1 MLGHGQNHPAPFP
14 HPPGPAGTNLPL
26 PPTVPGLGSEHS
38 ISSQQSFQYNTVIP
52 GLSFATPSVAPPTA
66 PNTSTT
72 IPNNHP
78 ARKAQPDRISH
89 PSNNARSGP
98 QSLARNSYQLP
109 YSHPQESD
117 RAPVI
122 SHSQHTPRHPAS
134 DAMEEGELDESRF
147 EDLYEPYIQ
156 SPKRASASSVSKQH
170 QIPDDEEY
178 DPAQLERP
186 DPPIDVPSLPVSGES
201 AMAARERSR
210 SYSPFLSLKELSTT
224 SPSSQQNE
232 AGDGLPE
239 SLSRPTISTPP
250 LGHLSEVRFQDYLDE
265 GIDAKIVRDLFSGL
279 GLDTKTNKAPAEP
292 PTAAK
297 SHDIQ
302 PSAIDD
308 HAPSVPKPIPVV
320 VAPASTSKP
329 PVTATSQK
337 QEERKDRIARLL
349 AAKNAKQQDLSSS
362 SRPAATSN
370 DTTASS
376 TTRTS
381 PQQAGQQDASEISRD
396 KAAKKTEKERLLQL
410 KLEALQKSRA
420 LRAQKARVSKLVTGA
435 SFKLYPWPVSFGHRV
450 KSSAEASY
458 SIRLERKLDSTPF
471 KRAFNQHNVE
481 KPLVIDVSD
490 DSDDEDVE
498 MEIGSQADDL
508 PPESNHPN
516 NQHQGRL
523 SHLRDRPLPADM
535 LNQHG
540 LASPASGSEYAGPPR
555 QADSVE
561 LQRINQHIDEMKRKI
576 AEAERRKRAKAA
588 PKDPAAQSQTPPEG
602 SQVARIER
610 EVDDMLAEKA
620 KLASE
625 LASLTE
631 GNTWAEDAS
640 LAPKD
645 ASSSSSGQPSPQ
657 YATQIFDADNDAA
670 PPGLKQSSHTSAN
683 IESAPFTGTLVLSK
697 SSNAGRAYRWSSR
710 SFDNTLPTITPR
722 TKPRGVPIENAGQQA
737 QGPGASDIEEHTTQV
752 TALHAPKQ
760 TQPLPAKPGMQ
771 EAVPLSV
778 STHISNAA
786 AHSNE
791 ESPEPTTEI
800 HIAPSRLTTPG
811 FVPYQS
817 VLKEFLSY
825 RFHPNFDQDVSQ
837 GLRSLTY
844 SNKINSTLPF
854 CLDSLSPE
862 GCHKG
867 AACEFQHADA
877 IDIPDSQILLQLGN
891 SEKLEGKEQER
902 YIDGLRALLSEFKAK
917 QSKDFN
923 VISKAIVDYRA
934 QFYADQSRVLP
945 LGNIKL

>member
-1 MLGHGQNHPAPFP
+1 MKLAT
-14 HPPGPAGTNLPL
+14 AY
-26 PPTVPGLGSEHS
+26 VSPGLNPL
-38 ISSQQSFQYNTVIP
+38 ISVLFRCKLLIRYI
-52 GLSFATPSVAPPTA
+52 A
-66 PNTSTT
+66 
-72 IPNNHP
+72 
-78 ARKAQPDRISH
+78 
-89 PSNNARSGP
+89 
-98 QSLARNSYQLP
+98 
-109 YSHPQESD
+109 
-117 RAPVI
+117 
-122 SHSQHTPRHPAS
+122 
-134 DAMEEGELDESRF
+134 
-147 EDLYEPYIQ
+147 EP
-156 SPKRASASSVSKQH
+156 
-170 QIPDDEEY
+170 
-178 DPAQLERP
+178 
-186 DPPIDVPSLPVSGES
+186 
-201 AMAARERSR
+201 
-210 SYSPFLSLKELSTT
+210 
-224 SPSSQQNE
+224 
-232 AGDGLPE
+232 
-239 SLSRPTISTPP
+239 LSRPTISTPP
-250 LGHLSEVRFQDYLDE
+250 LGHLSGQAQVDAPAEARKRAQASILRLWPLEVRFQDYLDE
-265 GIDAKIVRDLFSGL
+265 GIDANIVRDLFNGL
-279 GLDTKTNKAPAEP
+279 GLDTKTNKAPVEP

-302 PSAIDD
+302 PAAIDD
-308 HAPSVPKPIPVV
+308 HAPSVPKPTPVV
-320 VAPASTSKP
+320 VAPVSTSKA
-329 PVTATSQK
+329 PVTTTSQK

-349 AAKNAKQQDLSSS
+349 AAKNAKQQDLSGG

-381 PQQAGQQDASEISRD
+381 PQQAGQQEASEISRD

-420 LRAQKARVSKLVTGA
+420 LRAQKATEREAAVQTSVPDVVPDTSNQGPAGPSPSVPNALARQTKEPDPRPESPNSSQAAPALSSIPGLFLSDTGSNHPRKRPTA
-435 SFKLYPWPVSFGHRV
+435 SDLN
-450 KSSAEASY
+450 EN
-458 SIRLERKLDSTPF
+458 STAPPF

-516 NQHQGRL
+516 NLHQGRL
-523 SHLRDRPLPADM
+523 SHLRDRPLPADIP
-535 LNQHG
+535 NQHG

-555 QADSVE
+555 QADCVE

-588 PKDPAAQSQTPPEG
+588 PKDPSAQSQTPPEG
-602 SQVARIER
+602 SNTPAALQHPVSRPSSAQSHSPNPPGLLPIKPPQAKEGEVQKILPKVRHVPAADSQRGQRLRVVSDSLPTLESTIRARTAKLRLLRSQVARIER

-631 GNTWAEDAS
+631 GNTWTEDAS

-645 ASSSSSGQPSPQ
+645 ASSSSSDQPSPQ

-670 PPGLKQSSHTSAN
+670 PPGLNHISHTSAN
-683 IESAPFTGTLVLSK
+683 IQSAPRTGTLVLSK
-697 SSNAGRAYRWSSR
+697 SSSSSVAQSGTSSGSHVGAVNGAPSGATSEPRDAPVDAPEDLLMPDAPTAGAPEVLTTPSPQSHPAP
-710 SFDNTLPTITPR
+710 SPGGIT
-722 TKPRGVPIENAGQQA
+722 IENAGQQA
-737 QGPGASDIEEHTTQV
+737 QGPGASEIEEHVTQV
-752 TALHAPKQ
+752 KALHAPKQ
-760 TQPLPAKPGMQ
+760 THPLPAKPGIQ

-825 RFHPNFDQDVSQ
+825 RFHPNFDKDVSQ

-877 IDIPDSQILLQLGN
+877 IDIP
-891 SEKLEGKEQER
+891 GK
-902 YIDGLRALLSEFKAK
+902 
-917 QSKDFN
+917 
-923 VISKAIVDYRA
+923 
-934 QFYADQSRVLP
+934 
-945 LGNIKL
+945 